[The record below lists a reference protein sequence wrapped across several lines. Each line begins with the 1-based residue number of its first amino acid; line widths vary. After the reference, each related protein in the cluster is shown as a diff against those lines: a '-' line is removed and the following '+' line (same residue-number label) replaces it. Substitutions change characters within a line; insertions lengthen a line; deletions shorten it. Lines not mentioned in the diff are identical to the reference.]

1 MHHSNCPSSSRDR
14 ASWRA
19 AGRILLVT
27 GLLGAAVVTS
37 PAAAH
42 AEETVDEC
50 VEAAWAE
57 YNRCLVTSSWWTS
70 RLCDFSFV
78 GRYLG
83 CLQIEM

>member
-1 MHHSNCPSSSRDR
+1 MHHPNCRSSSRYR
-14 ASWRA
+14 AGWRA
-19 AGRILLVT
+19 VGRIMLVT
-27 GLLGAAVVTS
+27 GLLGGAVMTAPRAAQ
-37 PAAAH
+37 AA
-42 AEETVDEC
+42 ENVDDC